1 MGLKGVR
8 FRIPGSRCWFVFWFS
23 GCGIGCRC
31 LACRAQGLGF
41 RIRLTSEW
49 LDARNAR
56 TLLKPSHG
64 FAMLPVVL
72 RVRTVTAC

>member
-1 MGLKGVR
+1 MLVR
-8 FRIPGSRCWFVFWFS
+8 LWFS

-56 TLLKPSHG
+56 TLLKPSHAAG
-64 FAMLPVVL
+64 GASSADGYCLL
-72 RVRTVTAC
+72 RLLSWHPKNHSPKATSV